1 MANVARPIALKY
13 FRTDTQSVENKLA
26 QGFDPVTIA
35 DKEIELAF
43 RQVLSQRRPND
54 GVLGE
59 EFEDIASK
67 SGLTWVLDPI
77 DGTRGVYFWYAHLG
91 YV

>member
-1 MANVARPIALKY
+1 MPRSTDVERGFFMSVSDQEKRDIIATANEMANVARPIALKY

-59 EFEDIASK
+59 EF
-67 SGLTWVLDPI
+67 
-77 DGTRGVYFWYAHLG
+77 
-91 YV
+91 